1 MPLYKDIWYASDDTP
16 LNPSAI
22 SAAEATST
30 GNRLEKISSRLPIKV
45 ESQAERNELFPNPK
59 AGDSVYRLDLGRQ
72 EVYYETY
79 SAKNNI
85 GGKPYSGWYLLNSGQ
100 NINSS
105 VLSYA
110 YTLPGTSNGLTVTR
124 LLTSDFNFW
133 QITYNLHSVSGG
145 SGGVASTGWPRF
157 CFAFGDTVNTTTNYI
172 ATQIGNNS
180 ATPVAR
186 TTSTNFF
193 PLSYE
198 AFTIPYIHSGTIL
211 LSGIASG
218 DYPKIL
224 AQSSSNSPSSMAETS
239 GYFNGTTTPLDG
251 FRIFSSVNNL
261 RGTISVRG
269 FN

>member
-30 GNRLEKISSRLPIKV
+30 GNKLEKISSRLPIKV
-45 ESQAERNELFPNPK
+45 QSQAERNELFPEPE

-72 EVYYETY
+72 EVYYDTY
-79 SAKNNI
+79 SAKKNI

-100 NINSS
+100 NI
-105 VLSYA
+105 VGADGGYT
-110 YTLPGTSNGLTVTR
+110 YTLDGSAVGLTVANV
-124 LLTSDFNFW
+124 LTSDFNFW
-133 QITYNLHSVSGG
+133 RITYNLHSVSA
-145 SGGVASTGWPRF
+145 GVASTGWPRF
-157 CFAFGDTVNTTTNYI
+157 RFAVGGAGNASGNYV

-186 TTSTNFF
+186 TTTTTFI
-193 PLSYE
+193 PLAYE
-198 AFTIPYIHSGTIL
+198 TFTIPYIHSGTIL

-218 DYPKIL
+218 DYPKIV
-224 AQSSSNSPSSMAETS
+224 AQTSSNSPSSMAETS
-239 GYFNGTTTPLDG
+239 GYFNSTSAGFNG
-251 FRIFSSVNNL
+251 FRIFASVNNL

>member
-1 MPLYKDIWYASDDTP
+1 MPIYKDIWYADVDTP

-30 GNRLEKISSRLPIKV
+30 GDKLELVGGKLPIKV
-45 ESQAERNELFPNPK
+45 ENAVERDELFPKPQL
-59 AGDSVYRLDLGRQ
+59 GDAVYRLDLGR
-72 EVYYETY
+72 EERYYETY
-79 SAKNNI
+79 SIKDNI
-85 GGKPYSGWYLLNSGQ
+85 GGKPYDGWYLVNSGQ
-100 NINSS
+100 NI
-105 VLSYA
+105 VGADGSYV
-110 YTLPGTSNGLTVTR
+110 YTLNGSGNGLTVANV
-124 LLTSDFNFW
+124 LTSDFNFW
-133 QITYNLHSVSGG
+133 RITYNLHSV

-157 CFAFGDTVNTTTNYI
+157 RFAVGGAANTSINYV

-186 TTSTNFF
+186 TTSTSFI
-193 PLSYE
+193 PLAYE
-198 AFTIPYIHSGTIL
+198 TFTIPYIHSGTIL

-218 DYPKIL
+218 DYPKIV

-239 GYFNGTTTPLDG
+239 GYFNSTSAGFNG

-261 RGTISVRG
+261 QGTISVRG